1 MSGVGE
7 REKKQR
13 EREREREGRE
23 REITSVISS
32 PWSDVDE
39 VFGFV
44 IGEVVRQELLVFGN
58 SWEILLCGRSQN
70 LEDIVELVL
79 HSGSREQ
86 WAPAGHLIEDTAHTP
101 EKETSTKH
109 YLLYMN
115 MKPKGHIGHLS
126 TTSLE

>member
-7 REKKQR
+7 RER
-13 EREREREGRE
+13 ERERER

-44 IGEVVRQELLVFGN
+44 IGEVVRQELLVFGD

-79 HSGSREQ
+79 HGGSREQ
-86 WAPAGHLIEDTAHTP
+86 WASAGHLIEDTAHTP
-101 EKETSTKH
+101 G
-109 YLLYMN
+109 
-115 MKPKGHIGHLS
+115 KGNIHKTLPGEHKQ
-126 TTSLE
+126 EA